1 MKQLF
6 EELAEDG
13 TATDSESPFN
23 IITSL
28 NEVLK
33 SDKVGVTNIKY
44 IQTNLSA
51 WFSFNQSRPSEAREA
66 LVAQFSNLTCFDAY
80 SRSYG

>member
-51 WFSFNQSRPSEAREA
+51 WFSFN
-66 LVAQFSNLTCFDAY
+66 L
-80 SRSYG
+80 YGLPAKYIQQNHLCNRR